1 MRMRLA
7 ITVAVTL
14 FAILHSGAHAQQPCT
29 PIHFAP
35 GTSSATVKGM
45 ASNEGPSACY
55 TLTTRAGQTASLTIV
70 KTSRNDDTAFT
81 IQDVVDN
88 QDNYTFKTEAKTYT
102 IGVSLTFRA
111 VVPRPFTMR
120 VSVK

>member
-1 MRMRLA
+1 MRQA
-7 ITVAVTL
+7 TTIAVTL
-14 FAILHSGAHAQQPCT
+14 FAILYSGAHAQQPCT

-70 KTSRNDDTAFT
+70 NTSRNDDTAFT